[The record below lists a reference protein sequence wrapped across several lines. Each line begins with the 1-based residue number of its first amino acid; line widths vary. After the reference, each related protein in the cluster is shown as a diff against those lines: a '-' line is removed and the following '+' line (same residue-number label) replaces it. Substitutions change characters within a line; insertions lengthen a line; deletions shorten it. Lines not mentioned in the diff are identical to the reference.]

1 MKVYAI
7 ASSENV
13 LTNTSIAHGSVGSKD
28 DYGETRGKADPT
40 SFDHESS
47 NDMWQT
53 ERYDTCRHIKK
64 SFSLFLYSPVRKNP
78 EKQAEDVSKVFVLIA
93 K

>member
-13 LTNTSIAHGSVGSKD
+13 LTNTSITSGGQGEKD

-40 SFDHESS
+40 SFDNENS

-53 ERYDTCRHIKK
+53 EW
-64 SFSLFLYSPVRKNP
+64 
-78 EKQAEDVSKVFVLIA
+78 
-93 K
+93 

>member
-7 ASSENV
+7 ASSENI
-13 LTNTSIAHGSVGSKD
+13 LTNTSIASGGVGTKD

-40 SFDHESS
+40 SFDNENS

-53 ERYDTCRHIKK
+53 EW
-64 SFSLFLYSPVRKNP
+64 
-78 EKQAEDVSKVFVLIA
+78 
-93 K
+93 